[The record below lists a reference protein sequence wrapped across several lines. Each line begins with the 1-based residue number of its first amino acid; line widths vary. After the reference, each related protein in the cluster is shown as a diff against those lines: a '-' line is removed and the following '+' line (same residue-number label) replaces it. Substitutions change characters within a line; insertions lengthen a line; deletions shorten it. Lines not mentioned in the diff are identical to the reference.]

1 MRQFIR
7 ILFVTAALGL
17 IASVPAFAQSG
28 AATEEASGTIAV
40 GQTVNGTL
48 TNAHPSASYTLAGTA
63 GESISI
69 HLTSD
74 TFDAYLV
81 LEDSTGTSLVENDD
95 SDGTNAAISNFSLP
109 SDGNYTIVAESYG
122 QYDGTGAET
131 GDYTLAVTEQQVNR
145 IEYSQTIQDQL
156 TTDAYSKDYTFSGQE
171 GDTIVATEASTDS
184 NFDAYLYLL
193 DSTGS
198 QLTSNDDSGSSLDAA
213 IGPYTLPSTGTY
225 TLRASTIDE
234 NTTGAF
240 TLTLSKV
247 NVTAVQYDQAAN
259 VSFKPSDTSK
269 YFTFD
274 ATAGDI
280 VTITANDNSGGTFDT
295 SLTLNDPTNYQI
307 TTDDNGGPGL
317 DPEIFQQL
325 ITTSGTYTVVL
336 QAVTPGSADV
346 SLLIKRGTPPSLE
359 EGTQTLSFTESQ
371 TERALTFTAKAGQE
385 VHLTLH
391 MTSGS
396 SGEPSVTVTQDGN
409 TLASASGSY
418 VSDLSFAFTPS
429 SDGQVLVQVDEESY
443 SSVTYQISLS
453 QAES

>member
-1 MRQFIR
+1 MRQSIR
-7 ILFVTAALGL
+7 ILLLTAALGL

-28 AATEEASGTIAV
+28 AATEEAGTITV
-40 GQTVNGTL
+40 GQTVTGTL
-48 TNAHPSASYTLAGTA
+48 TTTHPSASYTLTGTA
-63 GESISI
+63 GEAISI

-81 LEDSTGTSLVENDD
+81 LEDANGTSLVENDD
-95 SDGTNAAISNFSLP
+95 SDGTNAAISSFSLP
-109 SDGNYTIVAESYG
+109 SDGDYTIVAESYG

-131 GDYTLAVTEQQVNR
+131 GDFTLTVTEQQVNR

-171 GDTIVATEASTDS
+171 GDTIVATESSTDS
-184 NFDAYLYLL
+184 NFDSYLYLL

-213 IGPYTLPSTGTY
+213 IGPYVLPSTGTY

-240 TLTLSKV
+240 TLTLSKIDV
-247 NVTAVQYDQAAN
+247 ASLQYDQATQ
-259 VSFKPSDTSK
+259 VSFTPNDTAK

-280 VTITANDNSGGTFDT
+280 VTITADDNEGGTFDT
-295 SLTLNDPTNYQI
+295 SLTLNDPTNYQV

-336 QAVTPGSADV
+336 QAVAPGSADV
-346 SLLIKRGTPPSLE
+346 TLTVKRGTPPSLE
-359 EGTQTLSFTESQ
+359 EGTQTLAFTEAQ

-391 MTSGS
+391 LISGS
-396 SGEPSVTVTQDGN
+396 NGEPSVTVTQDGN
-409 TLASASGSY
+409 TLASASASY
-418 VSDLSFAFTPS
+418 VSDLTFSFTPT
-429 SDGQVLVQVDEESY
+429 SDGQVLVQVDEGSY
-443 SSVTYQISLS
+443 SNVTYQVTLAKSDN
-453 QAES
+453 